1 MLYELKKQIALCY
14 LRAAECRDLAACHEV
29 DREFY
34 LDREKAWLRL
44 AQSYELSERISVVIT
59 GKQRQTLRDWPATI
73 SALKVPACPACDI
86 AMLVQFPDMMPERT
100 LFLCPNCRRLVE
112 QLVEVGR

>member
-1 MLYELKKQIALCY
+1 MLYELKKEIALCY
-14 LRAAECRDLAACHEV
+14 LRAAECSDLAARHEF

-44 AQSYELSERISVVIT
+44 AQCFELSERIIGVIN
-59 GKQRQTLRDWPATI
+59 GKQRHTQRDWAATI

-86 AMLVQFPDMMPERT
+86 AMLVQFPD
-100 LFLCPNCRRLVE
+100 
-112 QLVEVGR
+112 